1 MEEIEKLELMLN
13 ELKNKF
19 HDQERRLEVLAESNK
34 TIETET
40 KLIIKELQEL
50 LND

>member
-1 MEEIEKLELMLN
+1 MLN

-19 HDQERRLEVLAESNK
+19 HDQERRLEVLVESNK
-34 TIETET
+34 TIETEI
-40 KLIIKELQEL
+40 KLVINEIQEI

>member
-1 MEEIEKLELMLN
+1 MLN

-19 HDQERRLEVLAESNK
+19 HDQERRLEVLVESNK

>member
-50 LND
+50 LNG